1 MSSEIAPAIVIDSG
15 TGMMKGGIAGED
27 APKTCFPTLIGRPN
41 KGQIIGAKD
50 KEVFIGFE
58 AKEKRQVLDL
68 TSPIE
73 EGNVVDWDD
82 MIKVWN
88 YLYYT
93 ELKVDPTEQPV
104 HLAETAKST
113 KGSREKTMQ
122 IMFED
127 FSVPAFYV
135 SMQSVLSLFSSGKT
149 LGLILDSGDGITS
162 VVPIYEAY
170 SMNHAIVNTKLAGQ
184 DLTSYM
190 TKLLSDSGV
199 DLGEPH
205 MIAENAKL
213 IKEDVA
219 FVAQDYEDEMR
230 AYEHTEGKL
239 VDYILPDGSSV
250 TLGNSLIR
258 CPEALFSPNILKK
271 DFGGVHQAC
280 YSAVQKCDPDLRRE
294 LFGNI
299 LLTGGSTMFSGFA
312 DRLNKETSALA
323 PSSVKVK
330 VSAPDERKYTAWIGG
345 SILSTLATFQ
355 TMWVLRQEYDEAGVS
370 VVQRKCI

>member
-1 MSSEIAPAIVIDSG
+1 MSEVAPAIVIDSG

-27 APKTCFPTLIGRPN
+27 APKSCFPTLLGRPSL
-41 KGQIIGAKD
+41 GQLIGTEER
-50 KEVFIGFE
+50 EVFLGYE
-58 AKEKRQVLDL
+58 AKEKRQVLQL
-68 TSPIE
+68 SRPVS
-73 EGNVVDWDD
+73 EGNVADWDD

-104 HLAETAKST
+104 HLAETAKPAA
-113 KGSREKTMQ
+113 GSREKLMQ

-149 LGLILDSGDGITS
+149 VGLVLDSGEGITS
-162 VVPIYEAY
+162 VVPVYEAY
-170 SMNHAIVNTKLAGQ
+170 SLNHAVMAVRVAGK

-190 TKLLSDSGV
+190 TRLLTESGV
-199 DLGEPH
+199 NLGEAH
-205 MIAENAKL
+205 MVSETARQV
-213 IKEDVA
+213 KEQAA
-219 FVAQDYEDEMR
+219 FVSADFEDEVR
-230 AYEHTEGKL
+230 AYEQGDGRL
-239 VDYILPDGSSV
+239 VDYLLPDGSRA
-250 TLGNSLIR
+250 TLGNSLFR
-258 CPEALFSPNILKK
+258 CPEALFHPSILKK

-299 LLTGGSTMFSGFA
+299 LLAGGSTMFPGFA
-312 DRLNKETSALA
+312 DRLSKEVSSLA

-330 VSAPDERKYTAWIGG
+330 VAAPDERKYTAWIGG

-355 TMWVLRQEYDEAGVS
+355 TMWVLRQEYDEVGSS
-370 VVQRKCI
+370 VVHRKCI